1 MRLKYGLS
9 KGGGSILMEYRDGFF
24 KKFVR
29 NPRSTGNVAAEWELG
44 SEGRKGKMLCSI
56 VNSVTG
62 IC

>member
-1 MRLKYGLS
+1 MGMVS
-9 KGGGSILMEYRDGFF
+9 KGDGSTLMEFRKDFF
-24 KKFVR
+24 KKVVR

-44 SEGRKGKMLCSI
+44 SEGRKGKMLYSI